1 MSSPKNKHGVV
12 VLVPSRGLL
21 VTQMVQAMLKELQ
34 ECKKVKKYEVIFS
47 DGLTVD
53 KARQWLAEEAMKRS
67 WAEYSLWIDD
77 DQVLLPGVLTRMF
90 EADGDFVAT
99 HAVNR
104 SPKNLAPNMT
114 KETPKK
120 TMFWFPPDNIRK
132 DFDTGDITF
141 ISLAVAL
148 IKRRVFEE
156 IRKPWF
162 KSELDKGLPARY
174 WEDAFFSEKLLK
186 HQNDKFKI
194 VILPEFTP
202 HWEITDYAGVK
213 GDRTK
218 FHSYFHSDVQ
228 CHSFRVYDKDTLFPM
243 KDNESLIGGVNT
255 PPNLEV
261 ADRFKGGRGISLPVP
276 PQTGWKRNESVAKT
290 KEA

>member
-21 VTQMVQAMLKELQ
+21 ITQMVQAALKELQ
-34 ECKKVKKYEVIFS
+34 DCKYVKKYEFIFS
-47 DGLTVD
+47 DGMTVD
-53 KARQWLAEEAMKRS
+53 KARQWLAEEAMKRK
-67 WAEYSLWIDD
+67 WATYSFWIDD

-90 EADGDFVAT
+90 EADADFVAT

-114 KETPKK
+114 PKNREK
-120 TMFWFPPDNIRK
+120 TIFWFPPDNIRK

-148 IKRRVFEE
+148 IKRRVFDE

-162 KSELDKGLPARY
+162 KSELDKELPARY
-174 WEDAFFSEKLLK
+174 WEDGYFSEKLLK
-186 HQNDKFKI
+186 HQHDKFKI
-194 VILPEFTP
+194 AILPEFTP
-202 HWEITDYAGVK
+202 HWELSDYAGIK
-213 GDRTK
+213 GDNTN

-228 CHSFRVYDKDTLFPM
+228 CHNFRVYDKDTLFPM
-243 KDNESLIGGVNT
+243 KNNTSLIDGHNT
-255 PPNLEV
+255 PDGIEV
-261 ADRFKGGRGISLPVP
+261 AKRFKSGVMDRLPIP
-276 PQTGWKRNESVAKT
+276 AQADWNKK
-290 KEA
+290 